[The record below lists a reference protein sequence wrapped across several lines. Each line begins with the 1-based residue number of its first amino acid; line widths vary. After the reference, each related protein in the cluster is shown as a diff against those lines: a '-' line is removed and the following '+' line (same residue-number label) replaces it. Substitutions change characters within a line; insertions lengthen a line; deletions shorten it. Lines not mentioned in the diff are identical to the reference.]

1 MSENVGEIASFRWT
15 ERSEQAAVDVAQD
28 TLSDAQIAAKAAVNP
43 RTLDRWKAHPEF
55 AARVEAH
62 VATYR
67 RIVRSRGIAIVEN
80 RVDALSERWR
90 RLQRVIDARAQEM
103 AGECAG
109 GETGL
114 LVRQVKFVKVLE
126 LQKATARRLA
136 AGEIDEDDLSDEDF
150 APTRQVRPV
159 LEYAVDTGL
168 LAEVRHH
175 EEQAAKELG
184 QWVER
189 TEVETRDT
197 SALDALK
204 RRLALAA
211 GTGGVPEVPGE
222 PEPSRG
228 A

>member
-1 MSENVGEIASFRWT
+1 MKQNVTGSEPFAWNTKR
-15 ERSEQAAVDVAQD
+15 EQAAEDLARD
-28 TLSDAQIAAKAAVNP
+28 SDSDEQIAQRAGVA
-43 RTLDRWKAHPEF
+43 RTTLHRWKAHPEF

-126 LQKATARRLA
+126 VPKGIARRLA
-136 AGEIDEDDLSDEDF
+136 DGEIDEADLEDADF
-150 APTRQVRPV
+150 VPTRQSRPV

-189 TEVETRDT
+189 SEQNHQMVLREYPSD
-197 SALDALK
+197 
-204 RRLALAA
+204 
-211 GTGGVPEVPGE
+211 E
-222 PEPSRG
+222 PD
-228 A
+228 

>member
-1 MSENVGEIASFRWT
+1 MSAKTATFRWT
-15 ERSEQAAVDVAQD
+15 ERSEQAARDVAQD
-28 TLSDAQIAAKAAVNP
+28 LLTDTQIAANAGITQ
-43 RTLDRWKAHPEF
+43 RQLERWKSSAEF

-80 RVDALSERWR
+80 RVDALSDRWR

-126 LQKATARRLA
+126 LPKGTARRLS
-136 AGEIDEDDLSDEDF
+136 AGEIDEADLEDGDF
-150 APTRQVRPV
+150 VPTKQSRPV

-222 PEPSRG
+222 PDG
-228 A
+228 AGGE